1 MTRQLRSAPLVLVLF
16 GSALGG
22 RAAAQP
28 AAQTGLATGQTLRL
42 TVDEAVARGLATS
55 HRVEELGARA
65 DVAAAVSDQR
75 HSALLPRV
83 SALGGYTRTN
93 HVETFAV
100 PAPGGQLRVIYPDVP
115 DNIRSR
121 VDAQWALYTGG
132 RLEALERAAR
142 TETTASN
149 QDLESLRN
157 DLKAEVARA
166 YWTLVSAIEGVR
178 VIERSIGQ
186 VDAHLTDARNQ
197 FAAGLI
203 PPNDV
208 LTVEAQRA
216 RQQMLYV
223 QATSNRDVAEA
234 ALVRLIGASLGTHI
248 DPATPL
254 LPAAAPTESIDAL
267 LQMARTRRPDRQALS
282 ERVTAATHRT
292 DAALAGKRPTIGVG
306 GGFDY
311 ARPNPKIFPRQA
323 AWKDSWDA
331 SINVEWPLFD
341 GGRTAAEVAEAT
353 AALRAAEARL
363 AEFDSQLTLEI
374 RQRLSEIEAGRAAVV
389 AADAAIAAGEE
400 AVRVVRERFS
410 VGVATSTDVLDA
422 EIIALQAALERTQ
435 ALAVQQISA
444 AGLLRATGR

>member
-1 MTRQLRSAPLVLVLF
+1 MLD
-16 GSALGG
+16 G
-22 RAAAQP
+22 RATAQP
-28 AAQTGLATGQTLRL
+28 AAQAGPDTSETLRL
-42 TVDEAVARGLATS
+42 TLDEAVARGLATS

-100 PAPGGQLRVIYPDVP
+100 PSPTGQLRIIYPDVP

-121 VDAQWALYTGG
+121 IDAQWALYTGG

-142 TETTASN
+142 TETAASN

-157 DLKAEVARA
+157 DLKAEAARA

-178 VIERSIGQ
+178 VIERSMTQ

-216 RQQMLYV
+216 RQQMLFV
-223 QATSNRDVAEA
+223 QAASSRDVAEA
-234 ALVRLIGASLGTHI
+234 ALVRLIDAPLGTRI

-254 LPAAAPTESIDAL
+254 LPAAAPTESVDAL
-267 LQMARTRRPDRQALS
+267 VEIARTRRPDRQALS
-282 ERVTAATHRT
+282 ERVTAAGHRT
-292 DAALAGKRPTIGVG
+292 DAALAGRRPTVGVG

-323 AWKDSWDA
+323 EWKESWDA
-331 SINVEWPLFD
+331 SVNVEWPLFD
-341 GGRTAAEVAEAT
+341 GGRTAAEIAEAT
-353 AALRAAEARL
+353 AARRAADARL

-374 RQRLSEIEAGRAAVV
+374 RQRLSEIEAGRAAVGS
-389 AADAAIAAGEE
+389 ADAAIAAAEE

-410 VGVATSTDVLDA
+410 AGVATSTDVLDA

-435 ALAVQQISA
+435 AIAIQQIA
-444 AGLLRATGR
+444 TAGLMRATGR